1 MKAQIWLDS
10 NCTCTLNVN
19 LPTDINYWIFV
30 LLTKCVAC
38 DHIYLEK
45 TWSLSHLMKHMAG
58 IKCSFSSLFNG
69 GMSRGVLLRLVD
81 REGFVCIRWSAST
94 WSTWLC
100 SCCSSEACHWR
111 LCYLQSPSPPQTR
124 LQPKEYFNWSE
135 EKNRLTWNKLRLRLW
150 VECCLTWW

>member
-1 MKAQIWLDS
+1 MQAQILLDS

-69 GMSRGVLLRLVD
+69 GMSRGCCCVWWIERDLYASDGLPRLDPPGCAHAVPLKPVTD
-81 REGFVCIRWSAST
+81 VCAI
-94 WSTWLC
+94 C
-100 SCCSSEACHWR
+100 SHHLPLKHACS
-111 LCYLQSPSPPQTR
+111 Q
-124 LQPKEYFNWSE
+124 
-135 EKNRLTWNKLRLRLW
+135 KNTLTDLKKRTVWPEISSDW
-150 VECCLTWW
+150 DSG